1 MVFKV
6 LSYVFAFVFGG
17 CFAMLLYALLIIN
30 DDSSRGHPL

>member
-6 LSYVFAFVFGG
+6 LSYVFAFVLGG
-17 CFAMLLYALLIIN
+17 FFALLLYALLIAN